1 ALHAQGQLEA
11 AIRAHHQ
18 ALKLDPN
25 YQKAHN
31 NLGVALQELG
41 QYELAMQ
48 HYRTALEL
56 QPDNPHALNN
66 LGNTLQTQGQLT
78 EAIAYY
84 RQAIAL
90 QPDYP
95 QALNNL
101 AIVLQAQGKLEEALE
116 QYRQVITLQP
126 DFSGALVPY
135 FFCRRSVCDWS
146 GLEADE
152 AKVIAAAG
160 STTWDASP
168 WKLLAIAD
176 RPDLQLAAARSY
188 CRNRLMTSTPPIWQG
203 ECYQHDKI
211 RLAYLSADFHDH
223 ATAYLMAELFERHD
237 RDQFDLTAI
246 SFGPDSTSAMRQRLV
261 NAFDRFI
268 DVRQLSDLDAAR
280 QLRKLEIDI
289 AVDLKG
295 YTRDA
300 RTQILAHRPA
310 PIQVNYLGHPGSMG
324 AEFMDYILVD
334 PFIVPPDQQP
344 HFSEQ
349 LVHLP
354 DCYQVNDGTRA
365 IADETPTRSECGLP
379 ETGFV
384 FCSFNN
390 SYKLEPTCFSIW
402 MRLLNAVPDSVLWL
416 LKSNAWV
423 EANLRREAT
432 ARGVNPKRL
441 VFADKVPLP
450 QHLARHRL
458 ADLFLDSWPCCAH
471 TTASDALWVG
481 LPVLTYAGQSFA
493 SRVAGSLLH
502 AMGLPELVT
511 HTWDD
516 YESLALQLATHPQ
529 QLQQLRD
536 RLEQNRETS
545 PLFNCDRF
553 CNHLESAYETMWFH
567 WQQGK
572 SPQAFAVTPVEDSER
587 QRKTATT
594 DRPHRLSL
602 QSPPQSDRSSEQFTV
617 TELHRGLN
625 LIRSSQLEQAETCL
639 NAVLTRQPE
648 CFDAWQLLGAI
659 ALKQQQ
665 PEIARSRLVQ
675 ALEIRPTSAEARS
688 NLGLALRD
696 LEQLPEAIA
705 QFRLA
710 VQHNPNFPDA
720 FNNLGLALREH
731 GQPQEA
737 ISAYQQAIA
746 LKPDYGDAITNL
758 AKLYQD
764 RGELAEAAQ
773 LWQTVLNLRPQQPEA
788 LLNYVYCRRLM
799 CDWQG
804 LEPTQQAA
812 IATSTTAPTN
822 GGVWY
827 LLGMTDDHSIHW
839 QATQQYVRHRFGGDY
854 PQLWQGERYQH
865 GKIRLAYLSADF
877 HEHATAYLM
886 AELFERHDRDRFEIV
901 AISYGP
907 ADCSPMR
914 QRLERGFDRFIDA
927 STMSDRQAAEF
938 IRELEVD
945 IAIDLKG
952 YTKCERTPI
961 LAYRPAPIQVNY
973 LGYPGTMGT
982 DFIDYI
988 VVDPLVVPDDRQPY
1002 FSEQL
1007 VHLPD
1012 CYQVND
1018 SQREI
1023 AARSPSRQDCGL
1035 PERGFVFCSFNNAYK
1050 LDPNCFDVWMRLLQ
1064 RVPDSVLWLLES
1076 NAWMVSNLR
1085 QEASHRDV
1093 NPDRLVFA
1101 PRLPSPEHLAR
1112 QPLADLFLDS
1122 WPYGAHTTTS
1132 DALRVGLPVVTLMG
1146 RSFASRVAGSLLH
1159 AVELPEL
1166 VTNSW
1171 ADYEAI
1177 TYQLATQPE
1186 AMRAVCA
1193 QLEHQRQTSPLFDC
1207 DHFRR
1212 HIESA
1217 YETMWSHWQDGLP
1230 PQAFRVQPLSP
1241 QS

>member
-1 ALHAQGQLEA
+1 
-11 AIRAHHQ
+11 
-18 ALKLDPN
+18 
-25 YQKAHN
+25 
-31 NLGVALQELG
+31 
-41 QYELAMQ
+41 
-48 HYRTALEL
+48 
-56 QPDNPHALNN
+56 
-66 LGNTLQTQGQLT
+66 
-78 EAIAYY
+78 
-84 RQAIAL
+84 
-90 QPDYP
+90 
-95 QALNNL
+95 
-101 AIVLQAQGKLEEALE
+101 
-116 QYRQVITLQP
+116 
-126 DFSGALVPY
+126 
-135 FFCRRSVCDWS
+135 
-146 GLEADE
+146 
-152 AKVIAAAG
+152 
-160 STTWDASP
+160 
-168 WKLLAIAD
+168 
-176 RPDLQLAAARSY
+176 
-188 CRNRLMTSTPPIWQG
+188 
-203 ECYQHDKI
+203 
-211 RLAYLSADFHDH
+211 
-223 ATAYLMAELFERHD
+223 
-237 RDQFDLTAI
+237 
-246 SFGPDSTSAMRQRLV
+246 
-261 NAFDRFI
+261 
-268 DVRQLSDLDAAR
+268 
-280 QLRKLEIDI
+280 
-289 AVDLKG
+289 
-295 YTRDA
+295 
-300 RTQILAHRPA
+300 
-310 PIQVNYLGHPGSMG
+310 
-324 AEFMDYILVD
+324 
-334 PFIVPPDQQP
+334 
-344 HFSEQ
+344 
-349 LVHLP
+349 
-354 DCYQVNDGTRA
+354 
-365 IADETPTRSECGLP
+365 
-379 ETGFV
+379 
-384 FCSFNN
+384 
-390 SYKLEPTCFSIW
+390 
-402 MRLLNAVPDSVLWL
+402 
-416 LKSNAWV
+416 
-423 EANLRREAT
+423 
-432 ARGVNPKRL
+432 
-441 VFADKVPLP
+441 
-450 QHLARHRL
+450 
-458 ADLFLDSWPCCAH
+458 
-471 TTASDALWVG
+471 
-481 LPVLTYAGQSFA
+481 
-493 SRVAGSLLH
+493 
-502 AMGLPELVT
+502 
-511 HTWDD
+511 
-516 YESLALQLATHPQ
+516 
-529 QLQQLRD
+529 
-536 RLEQNRETS
+536 
-545 PLFNCDRF
+545 
-553 CNHLESAYETMWFH
+553 
-567 WQQGK
+567 
-572 SPQAFAVTPVEDSER
+572 
-587 QRKTATT
+587 
-594 DRPHRLSL
+594 
-602 QSPPQSDRSSEQFTV
+602 
-617 TELHRGLN
+617 
-625 LIRSSQLEQAETCL
+625 
-639 NAVLTRQPE
+639 
-648 CFDAWQLLGAI
+648 
-659 ALKQQQ
+659 
-665 PEIARSRLVQ
+665 
-675 ALEIRPTSAEARS
+675 
-688 NLGLALRD
+688 
-696 LEQLPEAIA
+696 
-705 QFRLA
+705 
-710 VQHNPNFPDA
+710 
-720 FNNLGLALREH
+720 
-731 GQPQEA
+731 
-737 ISAYQQAIA
+737 
-746 LKPDYGDAITNL
+746 
-758 AKLYQD
+758 YQD

-1217 YETMWSHWQDGLP
+1217 YETMWSHWQDGHP